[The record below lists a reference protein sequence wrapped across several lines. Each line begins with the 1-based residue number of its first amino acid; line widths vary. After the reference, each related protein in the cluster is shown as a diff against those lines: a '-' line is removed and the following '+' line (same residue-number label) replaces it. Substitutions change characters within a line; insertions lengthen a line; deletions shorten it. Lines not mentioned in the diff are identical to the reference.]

1 MSDPARI
8 SSPLSSSPGRSV
20 PISRPGWPWSTNLY
34 GNRRSSQS
42 SLLSTSSTPV
52 SALAPPSWDNRSSV
66 IPGSSGTLPASVW
79 RPGTVTRAAS
89 AARMSTMEENTRQWT
104 FMGFEW
110 MVKDVQKLCD
120 VIEGVDVDAATADE
134 HEDFDILKQSP
145 VLDSRFKLEIARTP
159 VSEGDEIQKPTLSL
173 YITLLTFDFAHPDYE
188 MCATMMT
195 AIKSVDDRV
204 GGPRPNWVWEHWHHD
219 WVFRRE
225 SEVWE
230 CPLPPLSLLLQNPAV
245 RDKDSLVISLEI
257 HCPVSVFPQHPSG
270 YYVPRDLLEGIEAS
284 LDNPNTGD
292 VRFVCLERFNE
303 TQHGSPVPDAHDMS
317 MSDSSSSH
325 SSLPHTLTARKRV
338 IYAHSDIL
346 TRRSEYFA
354 TMLSSSFA
362 ENPILSPGERK
373 TYTIVV
379 EEADFETIYWLLKY
393 CYANWLLLKEHD
405 DPRAA
410 VNNIGTGWS
419 ARWLTTRGGEWDW
432 KMYGHAAGDESVA
445 EGSVTSGDT
454 HPTED
459 SGPSKARMA
468 SVVPPAV
475 PNMRT
480 STTST
485 STARPPPS
493 SAAKPQ
499 TTPGRPPP
507 ASAARRAASHGT
519 PTMPIDR
526 GKPVS
531 PMPLTMPP
539 SNYVAGAHYP
549 LSPRAQ
555 RSAPV
560 ASPDPHAHPTPAPPP
575 ASALSMYQVAHRYA
589 MPTLAGLAQEHMMNT
604 LTPRSSFALLLA
616 TAVWEEL
623 HAFVQDYVVEKW
635 DEVSASE
642 EFEECCR
649 EVAAGEWGEDGGKT
663 MMALFRRLR
672 APAH

>member
-1 MSDPARI
+1 MSDLART
-8 SSPLSSSPGRSV
+8 STPLSSSPGRPV
-20 PISRPGWPWSTNLY
+20 PLARPGWPWSSNIISHRGSL
-34 GNRRSSQS
+34 SSVH
-42 SLLSTSSTPV
+42 STASTPS
-52 SALAPPSWDNRSSV
+52 SAPAPPGWDNRPSV
-66 IPGSSGTLPASVW
+66 IPGSSGTLPATVW
-79 RPGTVTRAAS
+79 HPGTLGRTSSRTG
-89 AARMSTMEENTRQWT
+89 MSSMEENTRQWT

-120 VIEGVDVDAATADE
+120 VIEGVVEDESSEE

-145 VLDSRFKLEIARTP
+145 VLDNRFKLEIARTP
-159 VSEGDEIQKPTLSL
+159 LAEGDENQKPSLSL
-173 YITLLTFDFAHPDYE
+173 YITLLTFDFAHPEYE

-195 AIKSVDDRV
+195 AIKSLDDRV
-204 GGPRPNWVWEHWHHD
+204 GGPRPNWVWEHWHPD

-230 CPLPPLSLLLQNPAV
+230 CPLPPLSALLQNPAV
-245 RDKDSLVISLEI
+245 KEKDALVISLEI

-292 VRFVCLERFNE
+292 VRFVCLERYSEAQHSPNPNE
-303 TQHGSPVPDAHDMS
+303 GDRRE
-317 MSDSSSSH
+317 SDGSSSH
-325 SSLPHTLTARKRV
+325 SSIPLTARKRV

-354 TMLSSSFA
+354 TMLNSSFA
-362 ENPILSPGERK
+362 ENPTLAPGERK

-393 CYANWLLLKEHD
+393 CYANWLMLKEQD

-432 KMYGHAAGDESVA
+432 KTYSSGTDESVA
-445 EGSVTSGDT
+445 EGSVASAET

-459 SGPSKARMA
+459 SGPTKARMA
-468 SVVPPAV
+468 TTIPPSVST
-475 PNMRT
+475 MRT
-480 STTST
+480 T

-493 SAAKPQ
+493 SAAKPP
-499 TTPGRPPP
+499 TTPGRPPQP
-507 ASAARRAASHGT
+507 SNARRAASQGT
-519 PTMPIDR
+519 SPIPIDR
-526 GKPVS
+526 GKTVP

-539 SNYVAGAHYP
+539 SNYPAGAHYP
-549 LSPRAQ
+549 VSPHNTRA
-555 RSAPV
+555 ALV
-560 ASPDPHAHPTPAPPP
+560 ASPDPHPHPTPAPPP

-589 MPTLAGLAQEHMMNT
+589 MPALAALAQEHMMNT
-604 LTPRSSFALLLA
+604 LTPRGSFALLLA

-623 HAFVQDYVVEKW
+623 HALVQDYVVEKW

-649 EVAAGEWGEDGGKT
+649 EVAAGEWGDDGGKT

-672 APAH
+672 APTH